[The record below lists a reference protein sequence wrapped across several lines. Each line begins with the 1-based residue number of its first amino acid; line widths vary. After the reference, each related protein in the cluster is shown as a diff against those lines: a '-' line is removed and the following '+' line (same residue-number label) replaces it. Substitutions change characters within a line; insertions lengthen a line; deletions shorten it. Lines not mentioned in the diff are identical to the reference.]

1 VPSVPKVK
9 RFALLTELGI
19 KLSNLVLKQDYN
31 LLIADNITIINMIQ
45 VMKNLKTIDNIRETV

>member
-1 VPSVPKVK
+1 
-9 RFALLTELGI
+9 LLTELGI